1 MAIPLI
7 LVRVVE
13 ERVLVFSSKKD
24 PAFRRRARKKSED
37 MGKKAK
43 WFGAVKKVFS
53 PESKEKK
60 EEVWILLPS
69 CAYLICVTKLPLLK
83 KGFLALP
90 FS

>member
-1 MAIPLI
+1 
-7 LVRVVE
+7 
-13 ERVLVFSSKKD
+13 
-24 PAFRRRARKKSED
+24 

-69 CAYLICVTKLPLLK
+69 CVYLICVTKLPLLK
-83 KGFLALP
+83 KGFLSLP